1 MQVFKFGG
9 GIIQDAHAIEKL
21 HLILQQY
28 QNEKIIVVL
37 SAINKTTNSLEKL
50 ISEFLHDKKQFY
62 VSLEKIKSFHLE
74 VIQALRYTDDLPIKQ
89 EVNSLFDE
97 ILKTFVSN
105 EDKDFDFLYDQI
117 VCYGELISSKLISEY
132 LNQKGLENTWFD
144 IREYLKTSNLFRN
157 AAIIET
163 LSRENVVDF
172 VASSEANLMI
182 TQGFIGSTI
191 DGFSTTL
198 GREGSDY
205 TAALLG
211 NFTKSEQVVVW
222 KDVKGVYNA
231 DPKNYPHALL
241 IPELTYQ
248 DALELTQLG
257 AKVLHHN
264 SITPLQSLNI
274 PLEVRQFDL
283 AAEKG
288 SIIHDSAEP
297 IAHIPIII
305 HRFHK
310 YLLKI
315 QSKTN
320 EELSALEKEQIF
332 DCIRDNHMVLNFQAT
347 IDQAQY
353 LCLNNFPEL
362 ILKVMVQL
370 SKYYHIEVFDQV
382 CMVKVKNAQA
392 DIIEQLTQGKDLLIS
407 DLQDNIQYIFY
418 L

>member
-1 MQVFKFGG
+1 M
-9 GIIQDAHAIEKL
+9 
-21 HLILQQY
+21 
-28 QNEKIIVVL
+28 
-37 SAINKTTNSLEKL
+37 
-50 ISEFLHDKKQFY
+50 
-62 VSLEKIKSFHLE
+62 
-74 VIQALRYTDDLPIKQ
+74 IQALRYTDDLPIKQ

-211 NFTKSEQVVVW
+211 NYTKSEQVVVW

-315 QSKTN
+315 QSKTKRIIKN
-320 EELSALEKEQIF
+320 GK
-332 DCIRDNHMVLNFQAT
+332 N
-347 IDQAQY
+347 
-353 LCLNNFPEL
+353 
-362 ILKVMVQL
+362 LKRNIKKIIVNM
-370 SKYYHIEVFDQV
+370 KY
-382 CMVKVKNAQA
+382 KRKNM
-392 DIIEQLTQGKDLLIS
+392 KMK
-407 DLQDNIQYIFY
+407 N
-418 L
+418 